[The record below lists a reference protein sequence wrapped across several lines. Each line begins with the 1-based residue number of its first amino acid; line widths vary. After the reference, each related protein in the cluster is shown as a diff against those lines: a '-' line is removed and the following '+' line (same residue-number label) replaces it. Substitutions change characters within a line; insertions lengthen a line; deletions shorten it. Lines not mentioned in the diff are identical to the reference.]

1 MKSLIG
7 YINKFTRIDKNW
19 AVAEFFVLEKN
30 TAIKISGNIN
40 SMLIEN
46 LYKIQIKEEP
56 KVINDT
62 KIYECKSFQLPI
74 INNETFFKYLKTN
87 TFSKLV
93 DDDFINIVKSH
104 YKSDD
109 ILKEILS
116 DKDKFLDINQ
126 VGKHILNSI
135 FNKLNNTN
143 NFISLQSEFLG
154 NGLDLAVFSKL
165 IQLYGNSFDQ
175 LIKALQNFLYEINFK
190 YQITSLESIDKIFL
204 HFNNDA
210 NNVVRIA
217 YYLHYYCD
225 QILNEKSSTYTNLEN
240 LKKRFDDE
248 EKFFIP
254 LESNEQVIN
263 EAINYALTH
272 KLLVI
277 AKDKVYTTQTYN
289 DEYTIALA
297 LTKKEKVEKINYFKF
312 KRYINQIQDEVRK
325 ETKIENFKY
334 DKSQI
339 NALRKFINNKFVV
352 ITGGPGTGK
361 TTLIKGLV
369 KLFKKVYP
377 NESFRIATPTGRA
390 AARIKEGF
398 EESNALTIHKL
409 LGYDVLT
416 DKFKV
421 DKNNPLNDGLLII
434 DETSMVDN
442 NLFSHFISA
451 IGKAKKVVFVGD
463 IEQLPSIGIGN
474 VFEDIIKSEKIT
486 TVELKSTHRQKEQSK
501 IVELAY
507 MIRNNNFS
515 LAKLQET
522 TENSDLKTI
531 FIDEQDKCLD
541 EILNNYHFENKNG
554 FDIPYKIQIIS
565 PFNEGKLGIKEIN
578 KMVQDKLNPNKKQGL
593 QANGYNFYN
602 KDKIMYLKNE
612 TTLSN
617 GDIGV
622 VDSINKYD
630 NKMNT
635 NFNEKPIQINSVD
648 INNLT
653 LCYACTV
660 HKTQGSE
667 FQKVILV
674 LDPKN
679 NGSFVNK
686 KLVYTAITRAKKELV
701 IIASKQSFNRS
712 VNQKSTQRDTTLT
725 ERIRQM
731 YDKKR

>member
-1 MKSLIG
+1 MESLIG
-7 YINKFTRIDKNW
+7 YIKKFTHRDKNW
-19 AVAEFFVLEKN
+19 AVAEFFNLDDNK
-30 TAIKISGNIN
+30 TIKISGNIN
-40 SMLIEN
+40 SMLVEN
-46 LYKIQIKEEP
+46 LYRIQINEKP
-56 KVINDT
+56 KAMSNID
-62 KIYECKSFQLPI
+62 IYECKYFQLPT
-74 INNETFFKYLKTN
+74 INNETFFKYLRTLIFNKV
-87 TFSKLV
+87 V
-93 DDDFINIVKSH
+93 DDDLINILKSH
-104 YKSDD
+104 YNSDD

-116 DKDKFLDINQ
+116 DKDKFLDIKQ
-126 VGKHILNSI
+126 VRKPILNNI

-143 NFISLQSEFLG
+143 NFIALQSEFFV
-154 NGLDLAVFSKL
+154 NDLDLAVFNKL
-165 IQLYGNSFDQ
+165 IELYGNSFDQ
-175 LIKALQNFLYEINFK
+175 IIKTIQNSLYDVNFK
-190 YQITSLESIDKIFL
+190 YQITSLESIDEIFL

-210 NNVVRIA
+210 NNVARIA

-254 LESNEQVIN
+254 VEQNEQVIN
-263 EAINYALTH
+263 EAINYAISH
-272 KLLVI
+272 KLLII

-289 DEYTIALA
+289 DEWTIAWSLS
-297 LTKKEKVEKINYFKF
+297 KKEKVEKINYFKF
-312 KRYINQIQDEVRK
+312 KRYIKQIQNEVRK
-325 ETKIENFKY
+325 ETKIKNFKY

-339 NALRKFINNKFVV
+339 NALKKFINNKFLV

-377 NESFRIATPTGRA
+377 KESFRIATPTGRA
-390 AARIKEGF
+390 AARIKESF
-398 EESNALTIHKL
+398 EESNATTIHKL
-409 LGYDVLT
+409 LRYDVTT
-416 DKFKV
+416 DKFIK
-421 DKNNPLNDGLLII
+421 DKNNPLDDDLLII

-474 VFEDIIKSEKIT
+474 AFEDIIKSEKIT

-515 LAKLQET
+515 FAKLQET

-531 FIDEQDKCLD
+531 FVDDQDQCLD
-541 EILNNYHFENKNG
+541 EILNNYHFENNNG

-578 KMVQDKLNPNKKQGL
+578 QMVQDKLNPNKNQGL
-593 QANGYNFYN
+593 QANGYNFY
-602 KDKIMYLKNE
+602 KEDKIMYLKNE
-612 TTLSN
+612 NDLSN

-622 VDSINKYD
+622 IHSINKSD
-630 NKMNT
+630 NKMNA
-635 NFNEKPIQINSVD
+635 NFNKKPILLNSANL
-648 INNLT
+648 NNLT

-712 VNQKSTQRDTTLT
+712 VNQKPTQRDTTLT

-731 YDKKR
+731 YKKRR